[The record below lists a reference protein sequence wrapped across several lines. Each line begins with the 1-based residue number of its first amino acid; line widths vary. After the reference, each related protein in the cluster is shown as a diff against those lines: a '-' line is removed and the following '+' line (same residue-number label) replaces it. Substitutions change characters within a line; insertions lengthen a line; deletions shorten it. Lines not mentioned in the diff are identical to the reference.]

1 MDNFLIELVGMVA
14 GGCTTCAFL
23 PQVIKVWKTRS
34 CSDISLIM
42 YVVLVTGLAA
52 WVAYGLFLGAPSIII
67 ANIVT
72 FVLAGAVLIMKLLW
86 GRHKDSA

>member
-1 MDNFLIELVGMVA
+1 MDNFIIELVGMLA
-14 GGCTTCAFL
+14 GACTTCAFL

-34 CSDISLIM
+34 CADISLLM

-52 WVAYGLFLGAPSIII
+52 WVAYGFFRESPSIII

-86 GRHKDSA
+86 GQNKDSA